1 VSVPAQ
7 TYPAAATL
15 LYSLAGSADLAP
27 VEGALAS
34 DLLLNRELSLIAYD
48 GRVLERAADGG
59 RPLLERVRSLA
70 FFATNTDEFFMIR
83 VSGLRA
89 QVAAGL
95 GERSPDGLSPAEQL
109 AAIHAALAPLFA
121 RQQDLWRRVLIP
133 ALAAAGVR
141 IAAIDDLAP
150 DERAA
155 LDSYYQREVCPAL
168 TPLAVDPGHPF
179 PQLANRSL
187 NLAVLLDDPGHGRRF
202 ARLKI
207 PSMLPRFVP
216 LPAPPSG
223 EDGGDG
229 GDTGGGVLVP
239 LEDLIAAHAGSLF
252 PGLRVIGVY
261 PFHVLRDADLALA
274 EDEAADLS
282 ASVRDGLR
290 ARRFGAYVRLAVT
303 QTMPDE
309 VRSLLM
315 DKLALGPSDAYAV
328 DGMLALDAAMDLYD
342 LDRPDL
348 KDPPIAPRAPTALR
362 PGEDIFAAIR
372 RRDILLHHPYDA
384 FTPVV
389 DLLRAAARDP
399 AVLAIKQTLYRVGGS
414 QAPVVDALLEAAEAG
429 KQVAVLVELKARFDE
444 ETNIEWARALEEA
457 GAHVAYG
464 LVGLKTH
471 AKLLLIVRREQD
483 GLRRY
488 VHLST
493 GNYNAGTARGYTDLG
508 LLTARPELGADVAEL
523 FNYLT
528 GYSHQDGYRRLLVA
542 PFTMRRR
549 LCQLIEGETMYG
561 EKGHIVLKTNALVDG
576 DIIAALYR
584 AARAG
589 VRVEL
594 LVRGVCCL
602 RPGAAGTGDRIRVT
616 SLVGRFLEH
625 SRIYYFAHAGADGL
639 YIGSADLM
647 PRNLDRRVETLVPV
661 EDPALRR
668 RLLRILAVYRRDRAN
683 AHALRAD
690 GSYAPVAPVAPVHPQ
705 PTGVQPFDAQSWF
718 LRRQT

>member
-1 VSVPAQ
+1 M
-7 TYPAAATL
+7 
-15 LYSLAGSADLAP
+15 
-27 VEGALAS
+27 
-34 DLLLNRELSLIAYD
+34 R
-48 GRVLERAADGG
+48 
-59 RPLLERVRSLA
+59 
-70 FFATNTDEFFMIR
+70 
-83 VSGLRA
+83 
-89 QVAAGL
+89 
-95 GERSPDGLSPAEQL
+95 PAEQL
-109 AAIHAALAPLFA
+109 AAIHAALTPLFE
-121 RQQDLWRRVLIP
+121 RQQDLWRRALVP

-141 IAAIDDLAP
+141 VAALDDLAP
-150 DERAA
+150 GERTA
-155 LDSYYQREVCPAL
+155 LDEYYEREVCPAL

-216 LPAPPSG
+216 LLTPASMPG
-223 EDGGDG
+223 DVGDDG
-229 GDTGGGVLVP
+229 GDTGSRALVP
-239 LEDLIAAHAGSLF
+239 LEELIAAHAGSLF
-252 PGLRVIGVY
+252 PGLRVIGAY

-290 ARRFGAYVRLAVT
+290 ARRFGAYVRLAIT
-303 QTMPDE
+303 RAMPDE

-315 DKLALGPSDAYAV
+315 DKLALGPSDVYAV
-328 DGMLALDAAMDLYD
+328 DGTLALDGAMDLYD

-348 KDPPIAPRAPTALR
+348 KDPPIAPRAPAALR
-362 PGEDIFAAIR
+362 SGEDIFGAIR

-399 AVLAIKQTLYRVGGS
+399 DVLAIKQTLYRVGGS

-488 VHLST
+488 VHFST

-508 LLTARPELGADVAEL
+508 LMTVRPELGADASDL

-549 LCQLIEGETMYG
+549 LCQLIEGETMHG

-602 RPGAAGTGDRIRVT
+602 RPGVAGMSERIRVT

-625 SRIYYFAHAGADGL
+625 SRIYYFAHAEADGL

-690 GSYAPVAPVAPVHPQ
+690 GSYAPVAPVHPQ
-705 PTGVQPFDAQSWF
+705 PTGAWPFDAQSWF
-718 LRRQT
+718 LAHQT